1 MKQSL
6 REDNVGDKDESTVSP
21 SSYLLIMPSNF
32 QSHHQTDEKSSGH
45 DDIRRLS
52 SSSQSVQHFGLA
64 SSRQRQRPRLSVRS
78 VHNSIRS
85 VHRHAKLIRRGSS
98 MKSEGGE
105 AYRDEVLARIFRYQR
120 DKRIERQIAL
130 IQSALKDIRK
140 DMQSLRESIAHGHL
154 D

>member
-1 MKQSL
+1 
-6 REDNVGDKDESTVSP
+6 
-21 SSYLLIMPSNF
+21 
-32 QSHHQTDEKSSGH
+32 
-45 DDIRRLS
+45 
-52 SSSQSVQHFGLA
+52 
-64 SSRQRQRPRLSVRS
+64 
-78 VHNSIRS
+78 
-85 VHRHAKLIRRGSS
+85 

-154 D
+154 DEGIRMSGRNSYDVNTPFCTPHPIQTITI